1 MRQVGD
7 TPLTTTTKQRWR
19 TPPTPVAL
27 DATEAAE
34 WSLVI
39 ADRLGLYFAPERLQ
53 FLTDRLWSRVQ
64 ALGLGSPALYRAYLL
79 SHPAEWDIL
88 ADAIVVN
95 ESRFFREESLF
106 RALTD
111 HILPQHV
118 RRREQTSGRR
128 ELAVWSAGCSTGEE
142 AYTLA
147 MTALETLPLPSL
159 WDLQVLGTDLA
170 ESNLRRAREGIY
182 EPRRLEG
189 LPQPWFERYVEAC
202 SGGRVRMRAAARA
215 VTTFRQHNLCGDIWP
230 IGPQDVIAC
239 LNVIIYFRRE
249 DQLSVLNR
257 LYDTLRPGGYLL
269 VGATELPTVPIRPGV
284 TPIRVGDA
292 LAYHRAI

>member
-1 MRQVGD
+1 MREVGHAALKRE
-7 TPLTTTTKQRWR
+7 PKQPWR
-19 TPPTPVAL
+19 NPPSPATL
-27 DATEAAE
+27 DAAEAAE

-53 FLTDRLWSRVQ
+53 FLTARLWSRVQ

-79 SHPAEWDIL
+79 SHPEEWDIL

-106 RALTD
+106 RALGD
-111 HILPQHV
+111 HVLPQLV
-118 RRREQTSGRR
+118 RRREVVGGRR
-128 ELAVWSAGCSTGEE
+128 ELAIWSAGCSTGEE

-147 MTALETLPLPSL
+147 MTVLESVPLPSL
-159 WDLQVLGTDLA
+159 WDLQILGTDLSG
-170 ESNLRRAREGIY
+170 SNLDRAREGSY
-182 EPRRLEG
+182 ETRRLEG
-189 LPQPWFERYVEAC
+189 LPQPWFERYVEPC
-202 SGGRVRMRAAARA
+202 SGGRVRVRHAARA
-215 VTTFRQHNLCGDIWP
+215 ITTFRRHNLCGDVWTV
-230 IGPQDVIAC
+230 GPQDVIVC

-249 DQLSVLNR
+249 DQLNVLNR

-284 TPIRVGDA
+284 TPQRVGSA
-292 LAYHRAI
+292 LAYQRTV

>member
-1 MRQVGD
+1 MEH
-7 TPLTTTTKQRWR
+7 TALTAATKQRWH
-19 TPPTPVAL
+19 TSPG
-27 DATEAAE
+27 EAAFDSAEGAE
-34 WSLVI
+34 WSLLI

-53 FLTDRLWSRVQ
+53 FLANRLWKRVHD
-64 ALGLGSPALYRAYLL
+64 LGLGSPALYRAYLL

-106 RALTD
+106 RALGD
-111 HILPQHV
+111 HILPRLV
-118 RRREQTSGRR
+118 RRREQSGGRR

-147 MTALETLPLPSL
+147 MTALESLPLPTL
-159 WDLQVLGTDLA
+159 WDLQILGTDL
-170 ESNLRRAREGIY
+170 SGRNLDRAREGVY

-189 LPQPWFERYVEAC
+189 LPRPWFDRYIEAC
-202 SGGRVRMRAAARA
+202 GGGRVRVRQPVRAI
-215 VTTFRQHNLCGDIWP
+215 TSFRRHNLCDDIWT
-230 IGPQDVIAC
+230 IGPHDVIVC

-249 DQLSVLNR
+249 DQLRVLNR

-284 TPIRVGDA
+284 TPLRVGDA
-292 LAYHRAI
+292 LAYQRAV

>member
-1 MRQVGD
+1 MRQVGHAALNKE
-7 TPLTTTTKQRWR
+7 PKGQWR
-19 TPPTPVAL
+19 TLTSPAAL
-27 DATEAAE
+27 DAAEAAE

-39 ADRLGLYFAPERLQ
+39 AERLGLFFAPERLQ
-53 FLTDRLWSRVQ
+53 FLTARLWSRVH

-79 SHPAEWDIL
+79 SHPDEWDIL

-106 RALTD
+106 LALGD
-111 HILPQHV
+111 HILPQLV
-118 RRREQTSGRR
+118 RRREVVGGRR
-128 ELAVWSAGCSTGEE
+128 ELAIWSAGCSTGEE

-147 MTALETLPLPSL
+147 MTTLESVPLPSL
-159 WDLQVLGTDLA
+159 WDLQILGTDLSG
-170 ESNLRRAREGIY
+170 SNLDRAREGIY

-189 LPQPWFERYVEAC
+189 LPQAWFDRYVEAC
-202 SGGRVRMRAAARA
+202 GGERVRVRQAARA
-215 VTTFRQHNLCGDIWP
+215 ITAFRRHNLCGEVWAMS
-230 IGPQDVIAC
+230 PQDVIVC

-284 TPIRVGDA
+284 TPQRIGGA
-292 LAYHRAI
+292 LAYQRPV

>member
-1 MRQVGD
+1 MEH
-7 TPLTTTTKQRWR
+7 TALTATTKQRWH
-19 TPPTPVAL
+19 TSPDEAAF
-27 DATEAAE
+27 DAAEGAE
-34 WSLVI
+34 WSLLI

-53 FLTDRLWSRVQ
+53 FLANRLWKRVHD
-64 ALGLGSPALYRAYLL
+64 LGLGSPALYRAYLL

-106 RALTD
+106 RALGD
-111 HILPQHV
+111 HILPQLV
-118 RRREQTSGRR
+118 RRREQIGGRR

-147 MTALETLPLPSL
+147 MTALESLPLPTL
-159 WDLQVLGTDLA
+159 WDLQILGTDL
-170 ESNLRRAREGIY
+170 SGRNLDRAREGVY

-189 LPQPWFERYVEAC
+189 LPRPWFDRYIEAC
-202 SGGRVRMRAAARA
+202 GGGRVRVRQPVRAI
-215 VTTFRQHNLCGDIWP
+215 TSFRRHNLCDDIWT
-230 IGPQDVIAC
+230 IGPHDVIVC

-249 DQLSVLNR
+249 DQLRVLNR

-284 TPIRVGDA
+284 TPLRVGDA
-292 LAYHRAI
+292 LAYQRAI